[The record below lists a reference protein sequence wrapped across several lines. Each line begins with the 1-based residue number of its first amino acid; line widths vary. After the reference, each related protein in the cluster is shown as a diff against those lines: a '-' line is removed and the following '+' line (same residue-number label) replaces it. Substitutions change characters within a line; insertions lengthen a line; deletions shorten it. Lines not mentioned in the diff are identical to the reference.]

1 MAMTNELHPEVARLV
16 VVTGLSGSGISTAIN
31 ALEDIGYFCV
41 DNLPPPLLTKL
52 MALARSTEKFSR
64 LAIGLDARNVG
75 NVEQTI
81 RLLDLVKSQGVAIEM
96 IFLEASPDVLRRRFD
111 VGRRP
116 HPLARL
122 ELDLIDAIREETT
135 GMQPLRENANFLIDT
150 SALNVHDCKRLVQEF
165 VHEDAGVSLLVTLTS
180 FGFRYGTPVDA
191 NIVWDV
197 RFLPNPYFDLTL
209 RSMTGL
215 DALIQTYVF
224 DQPATLKF
232 YDPFLE
238 MIKSGLPS
246 YKKEGK
252 RNLTIA
258 LGCTGGKHRSVSLI
272 ERLANDLR
280 GSGEDVRVR
289 HRDLGQ
295 E

>member
-1 MAMTNELHPEVARLV
+1 MSKSDHQNARLV

-41 DNLPPPLLTKL
+41 DNLPPPLLMKL
-52 MALARSTEKFSR
+52 IELARSSDRFRR

-75 NVEQTI
+75 NVEATI
-81 RLLDLVKSQGVAIEM
+81 RLLDLVKNQGVAIEM
-96 IFLEASPDVLRRRFD
+96 IFLEAAPEVLRRRFD
-111 VGRRP
+111 IGRRP

-122 ELDLIDAIREETT
+122 DLDLIDAIRQETT
-135 GMQPLRENANFLIDT
+135 DMQPLRENANFLVDT
-150 SALNVHDCKRLVQEF
+150 SALNVHECKQLVQDF
-165 VHEDAGVSLLVTLTS
+165 VHDEAGATLMVTLTS
-180 FGFRYGTPVDA
+180 FGFKYGAPVDA

-209 RSMTGL
+209 RHMTGL
-215 DALIQTYVF
+215 DSQIQDFVF
-224 DQPATLKF
+224 EQPATEQF
-232 YDPFLE
+232 YLPFSD
-238 MIKSGLPS
+238 MIKSVLPS

-272 ERLANDLR
+272 ERLAGDLR
-280 GSGEDVRVR
+280 GSGEDVRIR